1 MGLPRRTLW
10 TSPALGVSH
19 GSVYRHFPSKA
30 ALRDAVTKRW
40 LGRISSALSSVAAE
54 QRPAAERL
62 QRWLD
67 LLVHSK
73 RSKALDDPELFG
85 TYIELAAEARE
96 VVNAHVDTLLAQL
109 ARIISDGV
117 AHGEFEATDPAA
129 TARAV
134 STPRRAFTTRLM
146 RPIGSAPAP
155 LPRTNTY
162 ERSSFAASKLDTESM
177 RLAEPNVTGPRR
189 PG

>member
-1 MGLPRRTLW
+1 MRETALTREQILEAGRGGTPPLWACQGERCGRRPRAWGKPWECLSALPQE
-10 TSPALGVSH
+10 S
-19 GSVYRHFPSKA
+19 

-73 RSKALDDPELFG
+73 ALDDPELFD

-109 ARIISDGV
+109 TRIISEGV
-117 AHGEFEATDPAA
+117 ATRTA
-129 TARAV
+129 TAYQHVRALV
-134 STPRRAFTTRLM
+134 LRGLEARHGIDA
-146 RPIGSAPAP
+146 
-155 LPRTNTY
+155 
-162 ERSSFAASKLDTESM
+162 
-177 RLAEPNVTGPRR
+177 TG
-189 PG
+189 

>member
-1 MGLPRRTLW
+1 M
-10 TSPALGVSH
+10 
-19 GSVYRHFPSKA
+19 
-30 ALRDAVTKRW
+30 RDAVTKRW

-73 RSKALDDPELFG
+73 ALDDPELFD

-109 ARIISDGV
+109 TRIISEGV
-117 AHGEFEATDPAA
+117 ATRTA
-129 TARAV
+129 TAYQHVRALV
-134 STPRRAFTTRLM
+134 LRGLEARHGIDA
-146 RPIGSAPAP
+146 
-155 LPRTNTY
+155 
-162 ERSSFAASKLDTESM
+162 
-177 RLAEPNVTGPRR
+177 TG
-189 PG
+189 